1 MAKKKYFNGYHLK
14 HNPLLTQSLGW
25 LAIGLYCL
33 ATAVSSVWVNYSFST
48 FNSEALIFFTVL
60 VAQLSFF
67 TLAKE
72 NSVLNFKMK

>member
-1 MAKKKYFNGYHLK
+1 M
-14 HNPLLTQSLGW
+14 
-25 LAIGLYCL
+25 
-33 ATAVSSVWVNYSFST
+33 SSVWVNYSFST